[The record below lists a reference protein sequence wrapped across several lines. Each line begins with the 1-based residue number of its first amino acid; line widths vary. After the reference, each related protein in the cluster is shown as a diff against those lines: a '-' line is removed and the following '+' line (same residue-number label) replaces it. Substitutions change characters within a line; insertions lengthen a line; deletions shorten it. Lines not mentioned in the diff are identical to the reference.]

1 MKNVLTAALVCLA
14 TAGLAND
21 DQFDAP
27 MRAYL
32 DNYIRAWASDPSLVA
47 AITAQNR
54 KTMGYDQA
62 TIDAMDKQWRGEVGT
77 PYQPLVDAVISNA
90 TADILR
96 SRVKESGGAA
106 TEIFI
111 MDARG
116 LNVAASAPTSD
127 YWQGD
132 EDKHIQTYL
141 LGANSVHFGDIEYDE
156 STETVQGQI
165 SVTIV
170 DSTTGQAVGAMTVG
184 IDLMEL
190 M

>member
-1 MKNVLTAALVCLA
+1 MKHALTAALVCLA
-14 TAGLAND
+14 TTGLASD

-27 MRAYL
+27 MQAYL
-32 DNYIRAWASDPSLVA
+32 ERYIKAWASDPSLVA

-54 KTMGYDQA
+54 TTKSYDQA

-77 PYQPLVDAVISNA
+77 PYQPLVDAVTTNA
-90 TADILR
+90 ASAILR
-96 SRVKESGGAA
+96 QRVEESGGAA

-170 DSTTGQAVGAMTVG
+170 DSVTGQPVGAMTVG